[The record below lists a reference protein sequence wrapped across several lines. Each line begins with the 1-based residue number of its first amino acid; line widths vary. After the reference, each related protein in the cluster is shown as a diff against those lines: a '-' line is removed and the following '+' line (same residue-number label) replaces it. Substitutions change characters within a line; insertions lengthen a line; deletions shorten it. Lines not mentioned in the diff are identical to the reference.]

1 MQEGDRTLR
10 HKTPK
15 RCMTSGGKL
24 EPKFFLGKLE
34 RYELKVKVVCSCGIT
49 KEYYEADIDNY
60 TFVCNGLVILKYA
73 TTNRIT
79 SDLN

>member
-15 RCMTSGGKL
+15 QCMVSGGKL
-24 EPKFFLGKLE
+24 EPKYRRGRLE
-34 RYELKVKVVCSCGIT
+34 RYDLKVTVVCSCGIT
-49 KEYYEADIDNY
+49 KDYYEADIDDY
-60 TFVCNGLVILKYA
+60 TFVCNGLVILKY
-73 TTNRIT
+73 TKTNRIT